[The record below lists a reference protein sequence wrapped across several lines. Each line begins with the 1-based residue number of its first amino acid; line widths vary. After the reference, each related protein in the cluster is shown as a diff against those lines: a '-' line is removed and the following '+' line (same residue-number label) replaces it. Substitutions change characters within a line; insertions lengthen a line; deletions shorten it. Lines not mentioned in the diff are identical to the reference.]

1 MSTEQQVVEHEPTLR
16 GFSRR
21 KPVTAS
27 AHCLVQ
33 RSYLARA
40 EGFPL
45 VLEPVVKGIDAAQ
58 WGGNERERLLE
69 ELEQHGAILL
79 RGFAIQTTSEF
90 DALARAITPELLD
103 YRERS
108 SPRQLISKGVYTS
121 TDHPAEQH
129 IHFHNEQSYTQNWP
143 MKLWF
148 FCQQPAVTGGA
159 TPIAD
164 GRKVLQLLDAGI
176 RERFIEKGVM
186 YVRNY
191 GHGIGLPWH
200 EAFQTTNRRE
210 VEDYCRE
217 RSIICEWKSDDR
229 LRTKQIFRAIVA
241 HPKTKEPV
249 WFEHTAFFHISS
261 LEPSVRETLLREFDE
276 EDLPFNTYYGDG
288 SAIEASVLDQI
299 RQAYREVACVFSWQK
314 GDVLLIDN
322 MLVSHARQPF
332 TPPRKVLVA
341 MSDLIGPRIADSFLR

>member
-1 MSTEQQVVEHEPTLR
+1 MNTEQQIMEHGPTVR

-21 KPVTAS
+21 KAVSVTAN
-27 AHCLVQ
+27 CLVQ
-33 RSYLARA
+33 RSYLAGA

-45 VLEPVVKGIDAAQ
+45 VLEPVMKGIDAAE
-58 WGGNERERLLE
+58 WGRNERERLAG
-69 ELEQHGAILL
+69 ELDQHGAILL
-79 RGFAIQTTSEF
+79 RGFGIETASEF
-90 DALARAITPELLD
+90 EALARAITPELLD

-129 IHFHNEQSYTQNWP
+129 IHFHNEQSYTQDWP

-148 FCQQPAVTGGA
+148 FCQQPAVQGGA

-164 GRKVLQLLDAGI
+164 GRKVLQLLDADV
-176 RERFIEKGVM
+176 RERFLEKGVM

-191 GHGIGLPWH
+191 GDGIGLPWH
-200 EAFQTTNRRE
+200 EAFQTTNRRD
-210 VEDYCRE
+210 VEEYCSE
-217 RSIICEWKSDDR
+217 RSIVCEWKSDDR
-229 LRTKQIFRAIVA
+229 LRTKQVFRAIVV

-261 LEPSVRETLLREFDE
+261 LEPGVRSTLMREFDE

-288 SAIEASVLDQI
+288 SAIEEFVLDQI

-322 MLVSHARQPF
+322 MLVSHAREPF

-341 MSDLIGPRIADSFLR
+341 MADLIGPRIADSFLR

>member
-1 MSTEQQVVEHEPTLR
+1 MNTEQQTREHGPTPR
-16 GFSRR
+16 GSSSR
-21 KPVTAS
+21 KAVSVTANY
-27 AHCLVQ
+27 LVQ
-33 RSYLARA
+33 RSYLAGA

-45 VLEPVVKGIDAAQ
+45 VLEPVVKGIDAAE
-58 WGGNERERLLE
+58 WGRNERERLLG

-79 RGFAIQTTSEF
+79 RGFRIETASEF

-129 IHFHNEQSYTQNWP
+129 IHFHNEQSYTQDWP

-164 GRKVLQLLDAGI
+164 GRKVLQLLDADL
-176 RERFIEKGVM
+176 RERFLEKGVM

-191 GHGIGLPWH
+191 GDGIGLPWH
-200 EAFQTTNRRE
+200 EAFQTTNRRD
-210 VEDYCRE
+210 VEEYCSE
-217 RSIICEWKSDDR
+217 RSIVCEWKSDDR

-261 LEPSVRETLLREFDE
+261 LESSVRETLLREFDE

-288 SAIEASVLDQI
+288 SVIEVSVLDQI
-299 RQAYREVACVFSWQK
+299 RQAYREAACVFSWQK

-322 MLVSHARQPF
+322 MLVSHAREPF
-332 TPPRKVLVA
+332 TPPRKILVA
-341 MSDLIGPRIADSFLR
+341 MADLIGRGIADSFLR